1 MAQSETN
8 SAEELMTAYLDHEM
22 DELESEAFEATFA
35 DSPETQAELEDL
47 RQVLQLVQGL
57 PEVEAPP
64 DFFEKVAKKIRRRKL
79 LEGDV
84 PVFITLSFQV
94 LSVMVVLVIAAVYT
108 MIHLD
113 RDPAAKL
120 EKDPKA
126 AVVDGAEDGATAAGE
141 GAAGSAGSSAPEGPG
156 GPSAS
161 PSSAPGAD

>member
-22 DELESEAFEATFA
+22 DEQESEAFEAMFA
-35 DSPETQAELEDL
+35 DSPETQEELSDL

-79 LEGDV
+79 LDGEI
-84 PVFITLSFQV
+84 PLFITVSFQV

-126 AVVDGAEDGATAAGE
+126 AVAEVEGDAEAVPEASPAPDAALP
-141 GAAGSAGSSAPEGPG
+141 GSSPPA
-156 GPSAS
+156 SA
-161 PSSAPGAD
+161 D

>member
-22 DELESEAFEATFA
+22 DAEESEAFEAMLA
-35 DSPETQAELEDL
+35 DSPETQEELSDL

-79 LEGDV
+79 LDGEI
-84 PVFITLSFQV
+84 PLFITVSFQV
-94 LSVMVVLVIAAVYT
+94 LSVLVVLVIAAVYT

-126 AVVDGAEDGATAAGE
+126 AVAEVEGDAEARGE
-141 GAAGSAGSSAPEGPG
+141 PGGAAVPQASPAPDAAPPGSSPPA
-156 GPSAS
+156 SA
-161 PSSAPGAD
+161 D

>member
-22 DELESEAFEATFA
+22 DEEETEAFEAEFA
-35 DSPETQAELEDL
+35 DSPEAQEELADL

-108 MIHLD
+108 MIHLE

-126 AVVDGAEDGATAAGE
+126 AAAAEGDDDVEPPVVD
-141 GAAGSAGSSAPEGPG
+141 AP
-156 GPSAS
+156 AS
-161 PSSAPGAD
+161 PPASPPAAD